1 MFLISYKFLKYKF
14 KKDFININKKL
25 YFFLFYLF
33 LNIKDL
39 LLLSFKDLILL
50 ELYISNNYSFKKFLL
65 YYLY

>member
-1 MFLISYKFLKYKF
+1 MSLIFYKFLKYEF

-25 YFFLFYLF
+25 YFFLFYLS

-39 LLLSFKDLILL
+39 LLLSFKSLILS
-50 ELYISNNYSFKKFLL
+50 ELYVFNNYSLKEFSL